1 MAMLGRKRIK
11 KRPGTSNAY
20 FTQVTQESIQYF
32 QTGDVGRNRNEIFE
46 KEILPAFTKMAEYWV
61 FSYGLDSPLQTKE
74 ELVQGCVGFLHD
86 SIHKWDP
93 ERATKAFS
101 YFNVVA
107 RNWLINAVNNHKKR
121 GIKDLS
127 INDSDLAAV
136 IREKDT
142 NERLIT
148 PSAESEILQSE
159 YLLAIHDRVKRIR
172 MGLDDDKDLVVI
184 DAIEK
189 IFESAEHLDFMNKS
203 ALFVYIREISGLD
216 KRTISRSMSRIRR
229 VYNQI
234 REAERKE

>member
-1 MAMLGRKRIK
+1 MSMLGRKRIK
-11 KRPGTSNAY
+11 KRPGTNNAY
-20 FTQVTQESIQYF
+20 FTQVTQDSIQYF
-32 QTGDVGRNRNEIFE
+32 QTGNTGKTRNDVFE

-61 FSYGLDSPLQTKE
+61 YSYGIDSPVQTKE

-93 ERATKAFS
+93 DRATKAFS

-127 INDSDLAAV
+127 INDADLAAV
-136 IREKDT
+136 IREKDV

-148 PSAESEILQSE
+148 PSMENEMLHAEYIT
-159 YLLAIHDRVKRIR
+159 AIHERVKKIRI
-172 MGLDDDKDLVVI
+172 GLEDEKDIIVI

-189 IFESAEHLDFMNKS
+189 IFEAADHLDFMNKS

-234 REAERKE
+234 REIEKKQ